1 MSEPNEETKTLVTIL
16 RHVGIVRRNIK
27 HFSQALDK
35 RADVH
40 DISKLS
46 LEEFRGFVEVNQI
59 ARQHPFG
66 SKEYKESLK
75 DNDVIDLHF
84 SRNSHHP
91 EFYPNG
97 IDDMSLLDVIEMICD
112 WKAASETYGQTS
124 FTDALVIQADRFKL
138 DDKQQWLIALIAKE
152 LE

>member
-1 MSEPNEETKTLVTIL
+1 MSEPSEETKTLVTML

-27 HFSQALDK
+27 RISEGLER
-35 RADVH
+35 RAEVH

-46 LEEFRGFVEVNQI
+46 LEEFSGFVEVNQI
-59 ARQHPFG
+59 ARKYPFG

-75 DNDVIDLHF
+75 DNDVINLHF

-97 IDDMSLLDVIEMICD
+97 ISDMSLLDIIEMVCD
-112 WKAASETYGQTS
+112 WKAASETYGRTS
-124 FTDALVIQADRFKL
+124 FFDALVIQAERFKL
-138 DDKQQWLIALIAKE
+138 DEKQMWLIALIAKE

>member
-1 MSEPNEETKTLVTIL
+1 MNEPSEETKTLVTIL

-27 HFSQALDK
+27 HFSQVLDR
-35 RADVH
+35 RAEIH

-59 ARQHPFG
+59 ARQYPFG

-75 DNDVIDLHF
+75 DNNVINLHF

-97 IDDMSLLDVIEMICD
+97 IDDMSLLDIIEMVCD

-124 FTDALVIQADRFKL
+124 FTDALAIQADRFKIN
-138 DDKQQWLIALIAKE
+138 KEQWYLIGLIAKE